1 MVGFVRE
8 CFGLSQRRACRLIGL
23 SRNTVRYEKQPD
35 GDEEIRRRLRE
46 LAEKRRRFGCRRLH
60 VLLKREGLVINH
72 KRTERLYRE
81 ERLSLRIRRRR
92 KLASQ
97 GRVDLGRPEGV
108 NEQWAMDFLQ
118 DTLRDG
124 RRLRILPILDIY
136 SRECLRIEVDTSMG
150 GRRIAAILT
159 EMRTTRGCPEKIIVD
174 NGPEFISN
182 ALDQWAYGHG
192 VNLQFIRPGKPVDNA
207 YMESFN
213 SRLRDECLNQHWFLT
228 IGHAR
233 QVIEEWRRDYNE
245 ARPHSS
251 LGDLTPH
258 EFLRLEE
265 QQLLAAS
272 NY

>member
-1 MVGFVRE
+1 MRE
-8 CFGLSQRRACRLIGL
+8 CFGLSQRRACWLIGL
-23 SRNTVRYEKQPD
+23 SRNTLRYQRGSD
-35 GDEEIRRRLRE
+35 RDEEIRGRLRA

-60 VLLKREGLVINH
+60 LLLRREGLVINH
-72 KRTERLYRE
+72 KRTERIYRE
-81 ERLSLRIRRRR
+81 EKLSLRIRRRK

-97 GRVDLGRPEGV
+97 GRVELGRPERV
-108 NEQWAMDFLQ
+108 NEQWAMDFML

-124 RRLRILPILDIY
+124 RRLRILPILDTY
-136 SRECLRIEVDTSMG
+136 TRECLRIEVDTSVG
-150 GRRIAAILT
+150 GRRVAAILN
-159 EMRTTRGCPEKIIVD
+159 EIGSTRGWPENIVVD

-182 ALDQWAYGHG
+182 ALDQWAYGRG
-192 VNLQFIRPGKPVDNA
+192 VRLHFIQPGRPVENA

-213 SRLRDECLNQHWFLT
+213 ARLRDECLNQHWFLT

-251 LGDLTPH
+251 LGGLTPH

-265 QQLLAAS
+265 QKLPAAS